1 MSYPGPPVVSIA
13 TPSPGHGHGHG
24 HGASFRPSRLG
35 EVASVIVR
43 LNYHYFSS
51 CIRRPMRR
59 AWRAG

>member
-13 TPSPGHGHGHG
+13 TPSPGHG